1 MAVAVATAVALVPEV
16 VVAVALVGAEAAL
29 VRLSGCPISLRAPR
43 TTIMMMEWPLP
54 KLGEGGGSTGCYHLL
69 RQLWDIR
76 SRGVTRARSPYQREH
91 IPHTD
96 EGTSPIPQGALRY
109 TTGRTSVYH
118 RAHFGIPQGALRYTG
133 GGIYHK
139 GAYTREGTF
148 PIPQTALRYTGG
160 GIYHKARFGIL
171 EGGVF

>member
-1 MAVAVATAVALVPEV
+1 MMLIV
-16 VVAVALVGAEAAL
+16 VDY
-29 VRLSGCPISLRAPR
+29 C
-43 TTIMMMEWPLP
+43 TIYIYIYM
-54 KLGEGGGSTGCYHLL
+54 
-69 RQLWDIR
+69 
-76 SRGVTRARSPYQREH
+76 
-91 IPHTD
+91 
-96 EGTSPIPQGALRY
+96 
-109 TTGRTSVYH
+109 
-118 RAHFGIPQGALRYTG
+118 HFGIPQGALRYTG

>member
-1 MAVAVATAVALVPEV
+1 MALVLAVATAAAVALVPAV
-16 VVAVALVGAEAAL
+16 AVAVALVGAEAAL

-43 TTIMMMEWPLP
+43 TTTMMMEWPLP

-118 RAHFGIPQGALRYTG
+118 RAHFGILEV
-133 GGIYHK
+133 
-139 GAYTREGTF
+139 AYTTKGRIPGRAHF
-148 PIPQTALRYTGG
+148 P
-160 GIYHKARFGIL
+160 YHRPHFGIL
-171 EGGVF
+171 EVAYTTKRASVY